1 MKSWLLIGGVC
12 AISLN
17 TSIAQEQ
24 KGITFSGSIQSDIL
38 IPQADHEIEAE
49 KTGDFLTNT
58 YAEFMLQSRLF
69 DAGARLE
76 YMEHPLPG
84 FENDFK
90 GGGIPHFWVKSKFKN
105 AELTLGT
112 FYEQFGS
119 GFVLRSYEE
128 RSLGIDNSLLGAKL
142 QWRPVEGIIIKAL
155 SGCQRRYWEWNKSL
169 ISGLDTEFE
178 LSQFSSPM
186 KEKGINLCF
195 GASWVNL
202 YENSK
207 EKIYADAFHYVNLPK
222 FVNAWDLRA
231 ALDYKA
237 WNISLE
243 YSQKTDNPS
252 FANGYIF
259 RKGSAAMLSAS
270 YSLNGLSILLQA
282 KRNEDFSFK
291 STSNADKAIGL
302 SSSINHLPA
311 FSQDHTYALAALYPY
326 ATQMADGEWAYQ
338 GGIAYNFRRHTTLG
352 GKYGM
357 NIKINASYVRAIMR
371 SFINDKDYN
380 TLSGTIDLAGT
391 EGYETSFFSW
401 GDQTYYQDL
410 NIQLS
415 RGITKSFK
423 LNMMYMNQRYN
434 MTVLEGHGG
443 MINSNIFIADGKY
456 QISQK
461 VTIRGELQYLTTAED
476 KGDWLYALMELSL
489 VPHWMI
495 TFTDLYN
502 AGETKAHYYQGIVT
516 FNYRSHR
523 LQIGYGRTKA
533 GYNCSGGVCRY
544 VPASKGFNLAYQYN
558 F

>member
-1 MKSWLLIGGVC
+1 MKSCLLIGGIC

-24 KGITFSGSIQSDIL
+24 KGITFSGCIQSDIL
-38 IPQADHEIEAE
+38 IPQADQEIEAE
-49 KTGDFLTNT
+49 KTGDFLMNT
-58 YAEFMLQSRLF
+58 YADLMVQSRHI

-90 GGGIPHFWVKSKFKN
+90 GWGIPHFWMKSKFKN

-142 QWRPVEGIIIKAL
+142 QWKPMEGIVIKAL
-155 SGCQRRYWEWNKSL
+155 SGCQRRYSEWNKSL
-169 ISGLDTEFE
+169 ISGLDAELG

-186 KEKGINLCF
+186 KEKGVNLSLC
-195 GASWVNL
+195 ASWVNL

-207 EKIYADAFHYVNLPK
+207 EKVYADASHYVNLPK

-231 ALDYKA
+231 ALDYRA
-237 WNISLE
+237 WNILLE
-243 YSQKTDNPS
+243 YSRKTDNPS
-252 FANGYIF
+252 YANGYIF
-259 RKGSAAMLSAS
+259 RKGTAVMLSAS
-270 YSLNGLSILLQA
+270 YSLNGFSMLLQA
-282 KRNEDFSFK
+282 KRSEDFSFK
-291 STSNADKAIGL
+291 STTDADKTMGL
-302 SSSINHLPA
+302 SSSINHMPA
-311 FSQDHTYALAALYPY
+311 FTQEHTYTLAALYPY

-338 GGIAYNFRRHTTLG
+338 GEIAYHFRPHTTLG
-352 GKYGM
+352 GMYGM
-357 NIKINASYVRAIMR
+357 NIKANLSYIRAIKR
-371 SFINDKDYN
+371 SFINGNEYN

-391 EGYETSFFSW
+391 DGYETSFFGW
-401 GDQTYYQDL
+401 GDQTYYQDM

-415 RGITKSFK
+415 RRISKSFK
-423 LNMMYMNQRYN
+423 LNLMYMNQRYN
-434 MTVLEGHGG
+434 MTVIEGHGG

-456 QISQK
+456 QVSPK
-461 VTIRGELQYLTTAED
+461 VTLRGELQYLTTAED

-495 TFTDLYN
+495 TISDLYN
-502 AGETKAHYYQGIVT
+502 AGETKTHYYQGFVT
-516 FNYRSHR
+516 FSYSSHR
-523 LQIGYGRTKA
+523 LQLGYGRTKA
-533 GYNCSGGVCRY
+533 GFNCSGGVCRY
-544 VPASKGFNLAYQYN
+544 VPASKGLSLAYQYH

>member
-1 MKSWLLIGGVC
+1 MKTWLFVMGIC
-12 AISLN
+12 ATSVN
-17 TSIAQEQ
+17 TSIAQDQ
-24 KGITFSGSIQSDIL
+24 KRTTFSGNIQSDIL
-38 IPQADHEIEAE
+38 IPQTDQEIEAE

-58 YAEFMLQSRLF
+58 YAEFMLQNRHI
-69 DAGARLE
+69 DAGVRLE

-90 GGGIPHFWVKSKFKN
+90 GWGIPHFWVKSKFKN
-105 AELTLGT
+105 TELTLGT

-119 GFVLRSYEE
+119 GFVLRLYEE

-142 QWRPVEGIIIKAL
+142 HLKPMDGILIKAL
-155 SGCQRRYWEWNKSL
+155 SGCQRHYWEWNKSL

-178 LSQFSSPM
+178 LSQLSSLM
-186 KEKGINLCF
+186 KEREINLSF

-207 EKIYADAFHYVNLPK
+207 EKVYADASHYVNLPQ

-231 ALDYKA
+231 ALDYKS
-237 WNISLE
+237 WNILFE
-243 YSQKTDNPS
+243 YSLKTDNPS
-252 FANGYIF
+252 YADGYIF
-259 RKGSAAMLSAS
+259 RKGSAVMLSAS
-270 YSLNGLSILLQA
+270 YSLNGFSMLLQT
-282 KRNEDFSFK
+282 KRSEDFSFK
-291 STSNADKAIGL
+291 SSSDASKTMGL

-311 FSQDHTYALAALYPY
+311 FTQEHTYALAALYPY

-338 GGIAYNFRRHTTLG
+338 GEIAYIFRRHTPLG

-357 NIKINASYVRAIMR
+357 NIKANLSYIRAIKR
-371 SFINDKDYN
+371 SFINGNEYN
-380 TLSGTIDLAGT
+380 TLSGTTELAGT
-391 EGYETSFFSW
+391 DGYETSFFGW

-415 RGITKSFK
+415 RRITKSFK
-423 LNMMYMNQRYN
+423 LNLMYMNQRYN

-456 QISQK
+456 QVSPS

-495 TFTDLYN
+495 TCADLYN
-502 AGETKAHYYQGIVT
+502 AGETKTHYYQGLVT
-516 FNYRSHR
+516 FNYGSHR
-523 LQIGYGRTKA
+523 LQLGYGRTRA
-533 GYNCSGGVCRY
+533 GFNCSGGVCRY
-544 VPASKGFNLAYQYN
+544 VPANKGISFSYQYN